1 LPPGVNFIIL
11 NHACIMEERYEIR
24 GKIGQGGLG
33 AVYRGYDTRMSREVA
48 IKRISAATGDKEL
61 LEESTRQLIKEAG
74 ALASLQHPH
83 IVTIY
88 DVGSD
93 EDGPYVVMELISGKT
108 LDELIERAPLTWP
121 DFRELA
127 MQTQE
132 ALIAAQELDLIHS
145 DIKPSNLMLTWLP
158 SGKFQVKIVDFGLAT
173 LTHAQSKEDIEMLE
187 AVFGS
192 IFFMAPEQFERVPL
206 DARTDMYAMGCV
218 YYQALTGQYPFDGQ
232 TGTEVMNAHLQ
243 HAVTPIQD
251 VRSDIPIWVCD
262 WIMWQINRMPLDR
275 PGSARECL
283 QVFLQND
290 KAPNPK
296 MSLGA
301 PPPTQSMPQRPQ
313 LGVRGGGPQPILIPR
328 PSGPLSRTQQATAEW
343 NLPIPVPTVG
353 PLTTR
358 LAQPDATKTTTAP
371 QPLMPPEGSKPSVH
385 TSLQQLPD
393 ANQTL
398 TQVVQLAPAQIIAAH
413 TGPVRIVATN
423 PIPEEFLHPKKRGLG
438 KKEKTMISAVLGV
451 AVLIFLIFLMKMG
464 GKKDTQV
471 LVQLLAEAG
480 QADATQLMVDRAKLN
495 ALLET
500 TAGATDPQRT
510 LVLRALSLAKASDAT
525 DVDGIITEFAVGE
538 AALTSETRENLFR
551 EVLRKRRNPASVPA
565 LLAFANSTKEPRLA
579 AAALDAV
586 RFTANEDH
594 LPVFIEIITTTFSA
608 ETRKAAEESLAELIR
623 RSKLPSAI
631 RNPLLAAYKAN
642 KTAEIRHCL
651 LRLLARC
658 GGDAS
663 LQLVKESLESADP
676 QNQIVGLTALGL
688 WADDSAFTVLIGFIK
703 STTSETLRSQAFD
716 AAYRFVS
723 EPKRTRKPAATEDL
737 WDQVAGLA
745 KTPDEQK
752 NVITGLVDYGSE
764 TWAYRLI
771 DVFGKNTKNDA
782 SVIELAERTLNRLR
796 SRN

>member
-1 LPPGVNFIIL
+1 
-11 NHACIMEERYEIR
+11 MEERYEIR

-48 IKRISAATGDKEL
+48 IKRISTAPGDDDL

-145 DIKPSNLMLTWLP
+145 DLKPSNLMLTWLP

-173 LTHAQSKEDIEMLE
+173 LTHAQSKEEIEVLE

-232 TGTEVMNAHLQ
+232 TGAEVMNAHL
-243 HAVTPIQD
+243 HHTVTPIQH
-251 VRSDIPIWVCD
+251 VRSDIPVWVCD
-262 WIMWQINRMPLDR
+262 WIMWQINRMPADR
-275 PGSARECL
+275 PGSARESL
-283 QVFLQND
+283 QVFIQND
-290 KAPNPK
+290 KVPNPK
-296 MSLGA
+296 MSLGT
-301 PPPTQSMPQRPQ
+301 PPPTQTIPQRPH
-313 LGVRGGGPQPILIPR
+313 LTVRGGGPQPILIPR
-328 PSGPLSRTQQATAEW
+328 PGGPLTRAQPPLAEGTSQ
-343 NLPIPVPTVG
+343 IPMPTVG
-353 PLTTR
+353 PLTTS
-358 LAQPDATKTTTAP
+358 LSQPDATKTKSEP
-371 QPLMPPEGSKPSVH
+371 QPLLPPEGSKPSVH
-385 TSLQQLPD
+385 TSLQPLPE
-393 ANQTL
+393 AGPAV
-398 TQVVQLAPAQIIAAH
+398 TQVVHLAPAQIIAAQ

-423 PIPEEFLHPKKRGLG
+423 PIPEAFLHPKKRGLG
-438 KKEKTMISAVLGV
+438 KNQKTLIGAVLGV
-451 AVLIFLIFLMKMG
+451 VALAIVFFLVKSG
-464 GKKDTQV
+464 GTNDREMIAE
-471 LVQLLAEAG
+471 LLAEAEPVAADQVLVDRG
-480 QADATQLMVDRAKLN
+480 KLKALLDAT
-495 ALLET
+495 T
-500 TAGATDPQRT
+500 TGTDAQRP
-510 LVLRALSLAKASDAT
+510 LVLKTLSLAKASDAT
-525 DVDGIITEFAVGE
+525 DVDGTITEFTVGSAE
-538 AALTSETRENLFR
+538 LTTETRESLLR

-565 LLAFANSTKEPRLA
+565 LLAFANLTKEPRLA

-586 RFTANEDH
+586 RFTASEEH
-594 LPVFIEIITTTFSA
+594 LAAFIEIITTTSRE

-623 RSKLPSAI
+623 RSKLPSVI
-631 RNPLLAAYKAN
+631 RNPLVAAYKTSSNADV
-642 KTAEIRHCL
+642 RHSL
-651 LRLLARC
+651 LRLLGRC

-663 LQLVKESLESADP
+663 LQLVKESLESPDVK
-676 QNQIVGLTALGL
+676 NQIAGLTALGL
-688 WADDSAFTVLIGFIK
+688 WADDSAFSILTAFIK
-703 STTSETLRSQAFD
+703 STTTETLRSQAFD

-723 EPKRTRKPAATEDL
+723 EPKRTRKPAITEDL
-737 WDQVAGLA
+737 WYQVAGLA
-745 KTPDEQK
+745 KTPAEQK
-752 NVITGLVDYGSE
+752 NVISGLVDYGSE

-771 DVFGKNTKNDA
+771 DGFAKNTRSDP